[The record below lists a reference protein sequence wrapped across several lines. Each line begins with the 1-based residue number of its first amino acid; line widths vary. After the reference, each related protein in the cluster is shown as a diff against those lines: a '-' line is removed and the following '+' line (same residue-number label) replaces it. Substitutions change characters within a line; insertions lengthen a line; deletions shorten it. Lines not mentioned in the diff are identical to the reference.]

1 MVTELIVLVASERL
15 QIKKEAFNQGQLRLM
30 VYLCVYFKSQRFNTA
45 HCNALLENLFRTVQ
59 GLWWHFV
66 LD

>member
-15 QIKKEAFNQGQLRLM
+15 QIKKEALNQGQLRGQ
-30 VYLCVYFKSQRFNTA
+30 CVYFKSQRFNTA
-45 HCNALLENLFRTVQ
+45 HYSALLESLFRTVK